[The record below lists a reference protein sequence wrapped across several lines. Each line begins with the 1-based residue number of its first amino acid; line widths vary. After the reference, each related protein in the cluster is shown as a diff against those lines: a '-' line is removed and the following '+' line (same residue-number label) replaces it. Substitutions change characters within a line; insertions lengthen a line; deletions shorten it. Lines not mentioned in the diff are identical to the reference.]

1 MHIKLPEKAEEGLR
15 YLRLKFLPKT
25 LFFRTMLLIFIPL
38 IVVQVVSVVMFFDGS
53 WSRMGRRLSDNL
65 TSDMSFIME
74 QVNRNPSRL
83 KEMQA
88 LSSQKFGMEFEY
100 YSNQDKLKAISKVR
114 KANRMIVGYLEESLE
129 KAFPKAEINIF
140 EGKADKDLVVMIDSD
155 QGLYR
160 FLTTRKKIF
169 STSIFMFVV
178 WMVGT
183 SILLFLVAVLFLRI
197 QVRSIAELAQV
208 AEDFGKGI
216 DNKDFKPYGSSEVR
230 KAALAFIKMKERIQ
244 RQISERTQML
254 AGVSH
259 DLRTPLTRMKL
270 QAAMMPDGDDKKD
283 FLSDIDEMEK
293 MLDGYL
299 SFVSGEG
306 GEKSSFVDV
315 NEMILSIINKFRNK
329 KALIRYST
337 NDQVSAIQGREQ
349 ALKRALTNVISNA
362 FRYGKTI
369 AVKLESN
376 DKKLMIAIEDDGPGI
391 PKDKREDVF
400 KAFYRLENS
409 RNKETGGVGLGL
421 SIAKDVITSHGG
433 TIELDDS
440 SLGGLKVLVSIP
452 L

>member
-1 MHIKLPEKAEEGLR
+1 MHIKFPSKVDNVLR
-15 YLRLKFLPKT
+15 YLKLKFLPKT

-38 IVVQVVSVVMFFDGS
+38 IVVQVVSIIAFFDGS
-53 WSRMGRRLSDNL
+53 WGRVGKRLSANL
-65 TSDMSFIME
+65 TSEMSFIME
-74 QVNRNPSRL
+74 L
-83 KEMQA
+83 TDK
-88 LSSQKFGMEFEY
+88 SSKNIADIKKLAAKNFDLDYSF
-100 YSNQDKLKAISKVR
+100 YSNKQKHNVINKASRNNKLVT
-114 KANRMIVGYLEESLE
+114 GFLEESLRST
-129 KAFPKAEINIF
+129 FPDAVTNIYMGEDGKDMMVLIDRPNGLYEFKTSSKNIF
-140 EGKADKDLVVMIDSD
+140 S
-155 QGLYR
+155 
-160 FLTTRKKIF
+160 
-169 STSIFMFVV
+169 SSIFGFVL
-178 WMVGT
+178 WMIGT
-183 SILLFLVAVLFLRI
+183 SVLLFLVAVLFLRI

-230 KAALAFIKMKERIQ
+230 KAAIAFIKMKERIN

-270 QAAMMPDGDDKKD
+270 QSSMMPDGQDKKD
-283 FLSDIDEMEK
+283 FLNDISEMEK

-299 SFVSGEG
+299 AFVSGEG
-306 GEKSSFVDV
+306 GETASFVDM
-315 NEMILSIINKFRNK
+315 NEMILSILNKFRNTQ
-329 KALIRYST
+329 ALIRYST

-376 DKKLMIAIEDDGPGI
+376 NNRLEVTIDDDGPGI
-391 PKDKREDVF
+391 PEDKRDEVF
-400 KAFYRLENS
+400 KAFVRLEES

-433 TIELDDS
+433 RIELLDS
-440 SLGGLKVLVSIP
+440 PMGGLRVLVSIP